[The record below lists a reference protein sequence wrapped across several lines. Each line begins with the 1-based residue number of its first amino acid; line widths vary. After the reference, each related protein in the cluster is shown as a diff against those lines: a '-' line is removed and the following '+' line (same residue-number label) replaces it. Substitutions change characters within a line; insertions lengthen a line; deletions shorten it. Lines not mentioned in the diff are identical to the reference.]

1 MSTGSSQ
8 EQVAV
13 ARAPASRTRQRAV
26 SDARQRLTSSSGTK
40 ASYDFELLSEY
51 ANTRLSGIW
60 SMPLLVGALAALALL
75 WVPLVPV
82 LTWALVVIFAH
93 FAVILTCKQFIS
105 TSKIEFEAK
114 RHTTTFV
121 IVEFVYGLAWASL
134 AIFPMAQTGQDV
146 LVLHWAILMVGIA
159 ANAISSRAIPTAT
172 SVNSLPAVITVSFM
186 LIISNDM
193 LSYALAV
200 LAVGGGIF
208 FNYLS
213 RTLHRSALKTIE
225 HRAEK
230 DSLIFELEEAKLMS
244 DEARREAEQA
254 NIAKSRFLAT
264 MSHELRTP
272 LNAIIGFSEVMKSEL
287 FGPMEN
293 AQYKDYST
301 DIHASGEH
309 LLNLINELL
318 DLSRIEA
325 GKYDLNE
332 EAISLVDIGEDCRRM
347 LEIRSRAKS
356 IELVG
361 EFDLEM
367 PKMWGDERAIRQIC
381 LNLLSN
387 AIKFTPESGRII
399 FKIGEGEGG
408 TQIMSVRD
416 NGPGIPEN
424 EIATVLSSFG
434 QGSLAAKTAEQGAG
448 LGLPI
453 VQKIMDLH
461 QGRFDLFSK
470 LRFGTEAIATFPK
483 SRVLNAMAPVKK
495 RRKLEI
501 YKSSNG

>member
-1 MSTGSSQ
+1 MST
-8 EQVAV
+8 
-13 ARAPASRTRQRAV
+13 ASMPDNSVPSRSATPRSRQRTV

-51 ANTRLSGIW
+51 ANTRISSTW
-60 SMPLLVGALAALALL
+60 AMPVLIAALAALASV
-75 WVPLVPV
+75 WVPILGVGLWASATVLSHFLVIV
-82 LTWALVVIFAH
+82 F
-93 FAVILTCKQFIS
+93 CRQFLKS
-105 TSKIEFEAK
+105 SHHEFEAK
-114 RHTTTFV
+114 NRTRSFV
-121 IVEFVYGLAWASL
+121 IVELLYGVCWATLAV
-134 AIFPMAQTGQDV
+134 FPFLSPSQDA
-146 LVLHWAILMVGIA
+146 LVIQWAILMVGIG
-159 ANAISSRAIPTAT
+159 ANAMFSRAIPGAT
-172 SVNSLPAVITVSFM
+172 LANSLPGVIAVSAT
-186 LIISNDM
+186 LIISGGN

-208 FNYLS
+208 FNYLA
-213 RTLHRSALKTIE
+213 RALHSSALKSIE

-230 DSLIFELEEAKLMS
+230 DVLIYELEEAKLMS
-244 DEARREAEQA
+244 DEARRQAEQA

-287 FGPMEN
+287 LGPMQNE
-293 AQYKDYST
+293 QYKDYSN

-347 LEIRSRAKS
+347 LEIRARSKS
-356 IELVG
+356 IELAA
-361 EFDLEM
+361 EFDHEM
-367 PKMWGDERAIRQIC
+367 PKLWGDERAIRQIC

-387 AIKFTPESGRII
+387 AIKFTPEGGKII
-399 FKIGEGEGG
+399 FKIGEGESG
-408 TQIMSVRD
+408 TQLMSVRD
-416 NGPGIPEN
+416 NGPGIPED

-453 VQKIMDLH
+453 VQKIMELH

-483 SRVLNAMAPVKK
+483 SRVMNAMAPVKK

-501 YKSSNG
+501 YAKG

>member
-1 MSTGSSQ
+1 MSTSPLQ
-8 EQVAV
+8 DQAV
-13 ARAPASRTRQRAV
+13 LARSGATRSRQRTV
-26 SDARQRLTSSSGTK
+26 SDARQKLTSSSGTK
-40 ASYDFELLSEY
+40 ASYDFELLNEY
-51 ANTRLSGIW
+51 ANTRKSGAWGMPILIAVLSVLALVWVQPIAIGIW
-60 SMPLLVGALAALALL
+60 ASSV
-75 WVPLVPV
+75 V
-82 LTWALVVIFAH
+82 LTH
-93 FAVILTCKQFIS
+93 FAVVLTCRQFLGAERS
-105 TSKIEFEAK
+105 EFEAR
-114 RHTTTFV
+114 RHATTFI
-121 IVEFVYGLAWASL
+121 IVEAIYGLAWASL
-134 AIFPMAQTGQDV
+134 AIFPSMKLGQDV
-146 LVLHWAILMVGIA
+146 LVIQWAILMVGIA
-159 ANAISSRAIPTAT
+159 ANAISSRAIPSAT
-172 SVNSLPAVITVSFM
+172 LANSLPAVLAVSAT
-186 LIISNDM
+186 LVLSGGI

-200 LAVGGGIF
+200 LAIGGGVF

-213 RTLHRSALKTIE
+213 RTLHSSALKSIE

-230 DSLIFELEEAKLMS
+230 DSLIYELEEAKLMS

-287 FGPMEN
+287 LGPMEN
-293 AQYKDYST
+293 PQYKDYAG

-347 LEIRSRAKS
+347 LEIRARAKS
-356 IELVG
+356 VELVA
-361 EFDLEM
+361 EFDDNLSRL
-367 PKMWGDERAIRQIC
+367 WGDERAIRQVC

-399 FKIGEGEGG
+399 FKIGEGEDG

-416 NGPGIPEN
+416 NGPGIPES

-453 VQKIMDLH
+453 VQKIMELH

-470 LRFGTEAIATFPK
+470 LRFGTEAIASFPK
-483 SRVLNAMAPVKK
+483 SRVLNAVAPVVK
-495 RRKLEI
+495 RPKLEI
-501 YKSSNG
+501 YKKHS

>member
-1 MSTGSSQ
+1 MSTTSQ
-8 EQVAV
+8 PDLEVS
-13 ARAPASRTRQRAV
+13 ARPSMPRSRQRTV

-51 ANTRLSGIW
+51 ANTRNSGKIAMPVVVIALSLLALIWVPPFAVGIW
-60 SMPLLVGALAALALL
+60 AGS
-75 WVPLVPV
+75 
-82 LTWALVVIFAH
+82 
-93 FAVILTCKQFIS
+93 VILTHFGVVLTCRQFLNS
-105 TSKIEFEAK
+105 PKVEFEAR
-114 RHTTTFV
+114 RHTTTF
-121 IVEFVYGLAWASL
+121 IVAETIYGLAWSSL
-134 AIFPMAQTGQDV
+134 ALFAFAEAGQDV
-146 LVLHWAILMVGIA
+146 LVIQWAMLMVGIA
-159 ANAISSRAIPTAT
+159 ANAISSRAIPSAT
-172 SVNSLPAVITVSFM
+172 LANSAPAVLTVGTTLVLSQG
-186 LIISNDM
+186 M
-193 LSYALAV
+193 LSYALAL
-200 LAVGGGIF
+200 LAIGGGVF
-208 FNYLS
+208 FNFLS

-230 DSLIFELEEAKLMS
+230 DSLIYELEEAKLMS

-287 FGPMEN
+287 LGPMEHP
-293 AQYKDYST
+293 QYKDYSG

-325 GKYDLNE
+325 GKYDLSE

-347 LEIRSRAKS
+347 LEIRARAKS
-356 IELVG
+356 IELVA
-361 EFDLEM
+361 EFDEAM
-367 PKMWGDERAIRQIC
+367 PKLWGDERAVRQVC

-387 AIKFTPESGRII
+387 AIKFTPQSGRIT
-399 FKIGEGEGG
+399 FKIGEGDGG

-453 VQKIMDLH
+453 VQKIMELH

-470 LRFGTEAIATFPK
+470 LRFGTEAIASFPK
-483 SRVLNAMAPVKK
+483 SRVLNAMAPVKE
-495 RRKLEI
+495 RPKLKI
-501 YKSSNG
+501 YKTAKG